1 MSSDHYCHILNLL
14 KYSFSACR
22 SSMLLKHLFITS
34 APSSIAYQLFN
45 SISVTRK
52 NRQRSIKVAQKWFHQ
67 KNDRFWLLY
76 KNCLRMWEI
85 WANYFLPKAL
95 KTCPKQKIWSHC
107 LLVDY
112 WNRKIEL
119 FRLWITIQRSK
130 VATGT
135 FNGSLVPLSI
145 IRRVQPILLIDK
157 RVF

>member
-1 MSSDHYCHILNLL
+1 M
-14 KYSFSACR
+14 AV
-22 SSMLLKHLFITS
+22 
-34 APSSIAYQLFN
+34 SSIAYIIVDLLLKCKQLVLSSCVGGWN
-45 SISVTRK
+45 DRTGSVTRK